1 MCLFSNEI
9 NDDFFLTERINK
21 IYRDTL
27 VAVYR
32 RQNREI
38 VQNVIYNF

>member
-1 MCLFSNEI
+1 MYLFSNEI
-9 NDDFFLTERINK
+9 NNDFFLTERINK

-32 RQNREI
+32 R
-38 VQNVIYNF
+38 